1 VGKLVTRN
9 GAHVVDSH
17 AHVIADDPRY
27 PFAPRQG
34 TLPAWLPE
42 RHQTAEKLL
51 AAMDASGVDQAV
63 LVQYASVHGYDCTYV
78 LDTATAHPDRFV
90 AVCAIDPLA
99 DDAPQQMAR
108 WVEQGAA
115 GLRLA
120 APGGPDRGPKWVE
133 NAAIWRR
140 ASELGVPLCVHWM
153 VATQAA
159 GVPVM
164 RRMMERYPD
173 VTVVLDHVANPAWG
187 EGAPLYGLGPVLA
200 MSHLN
205 LVLKF
210 ATINLERLHAAGI
223 DALLA
228 LRLILDTFGPGRV
241 MWGTDAPNTPGVYG
255 DMVEMMERV
264 LEGVS
269 AAERAAILG
278 GTALRIYSSLA
289 SRAQLVKQASGGQ

>member
-1 VGKLVTRN
+1 VSRN

-51 AAMDASGVDQAV
+51 ASMDASGVDQAV
-63 LVQYASVHGYDCTYV
+63 LVQYASVHGYDCRYV
-78 LDTATAHPDRFV
+78 MDTVAAHPQRFV
-90 AVCAIDPLA
+90 AVCAIDPVA
-99 DDAPQQMAR
+99 DDAQAMMTH
-108 WVEQGAA
+108 WVKQGAA
-115 GLRLA
+115 GLRIA
-120 APGGPDRGPKWVE
+120 APGRDGGPQWVE
-133 NAAIWRR
+133 NEAIWRR

-159 GVPVM
+159 GLPLM

-187 EGAPLYGLGPVLA
+187 EGALQYGLGPVLA
-200 MSHLN
+200 MSHLK

-210 ATINLERLHAAGI
+210 ATINLERLHAANV
-223 DALLA
+223 DAAAA
-228 LRLILDTFGPGRV
+228 LRVILDTFGAERV
-241 MWGTDAPNTPGVYG
+241 IWGSDAPNTPGVYG

-264 LEGVS
+264 LVSVS
-269 AAERAAILG
+269 AAERASILG
-278 GTALRIYSSLA
+278 GTALRVYPSLA
-289 SRAQLVKQASGGQ
+289 PEPKA

>member
-1 VGKLVTRN
+1 VTRT

-27 PFAPRQG
+27 PFSPRQG

-51 AAMDASGVDQAV
+51 ASMDASGVDQAV
-63 LVQYASVHGYDCTYV
+63 LVQYASVHGYDCRYV
-78 LDTATAHPDRFV
+78 LDTVAAHPQRFV
-90 AVCAIDPLA
+90 AVCAIDPVA
-99 DDAPQQMAR
+99 HDAPETMTR
-108 WVEQGAA
+108 WVDQGAA
-115 GLRLA
+115 GLRIA
-120 APGGPDRGPKWVE
+120 APGRDGGPQWVE
-133 NAAIWRR
+133 DDAIWRR
-140 ASELGVPLCVHWM
+140 ASELDVPLCVHWM

-159 GVPVM
+159 GLPLM

-200 MSHLN
+200 MAHLK

-210 ATINLERLHAAGI
+210 ATINLERLHEARV
-223 DALLA
+223 DASTA
-228 LRLILDTFGPGRV
+228 LRVILDTFGAERV
-241 MWGTDAPNTPGVYG
+241 IWGSDAPNTPGVYG

-264 LEGVS
+264 LESVS
-269 AAERAAILG
+269 TSERASILG
-278 GTALRIYSSLA
+278 GTAQRIYPSLA
-289 SRAQLVKQASGGQ
+289 SRAQRVTQAASGGQ